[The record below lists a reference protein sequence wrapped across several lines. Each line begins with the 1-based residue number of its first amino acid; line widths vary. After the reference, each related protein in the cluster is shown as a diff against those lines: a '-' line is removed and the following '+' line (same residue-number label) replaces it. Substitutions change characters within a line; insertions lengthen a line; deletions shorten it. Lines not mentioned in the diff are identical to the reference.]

1 MTTHAP
7 TPNVGQLVGNLF
19 RSARPRTEQKVRR
32 NSRHESEFERRRWR
46 QTNMFPRS
54 EHNARMTAL
63 EHIKLST
70 KLPGKRRGLV
80 GDVEMETYRYMLRR
94 RGKKDGRLDMSI
106 NTIATEIRRA
116 RSAVIE
122 ALKRLKE
129 LGFVDW
135 LRRTAPVEDPEP
147 GGQYVT
153 QITNAYFLTLP
164 PKAAEMLRRIF
175 RRPTDESRHATRQ
188 RDVQAQFEAMSPEEQ
203 RAQFTSLELFE
214 TLERMGS
221 QFKGASPPDG
231 HNGPCENK

>member
-1 MTTHAP
+1 MTARDGAS
-7 TPNVGQLVGNLF
+7 VGSLVAGLM
-19 RSARPRTEQKVRR
+19 RSQRPRTDQHVRR
-32 NSRHESEFERRRWR
+32 NSRHASEFERRRWR

-54 EHNARMTAL
+54 EHNARMSAL

-70 KLPGKRRGLV
+70 KMKGKRRGLV

-94 RGKKDGRLDMSI
+94 RGKLDGRLDMAI
-106 NTIATEIRRA
+106 DTIAKDIRRA

-147 GGQYVT
+147 GGQYVQ

-164 PKAAEMLRRIF
+164 PKAAELLRRIF
-175 RRPTDESRHATRQ
+175 RRPTEASRAATRQ
-188 RDVQAQFEAMSPEEQ
+188 RAVQAEFEAMTPEDQ
-203 RAQFTSLELFE
+203 AAQFTDPELFE
-214 TLERMGS
+214 TLERMRLHLL
-221 QFKGASPPDG
+221 GASPPDG
-231 HNGPCENK
+231 HNGTL